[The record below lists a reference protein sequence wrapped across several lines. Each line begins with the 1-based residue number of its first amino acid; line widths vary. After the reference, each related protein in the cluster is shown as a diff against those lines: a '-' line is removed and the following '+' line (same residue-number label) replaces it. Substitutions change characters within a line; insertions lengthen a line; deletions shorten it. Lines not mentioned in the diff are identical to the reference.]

1 MNNIKASDLEL
12 KEKVVSIQRVAKVV
26 KGGRRFSFSAIV
38 VVGNENGVVGYGLGK
53 ANEVIVCIQK
63 GKEIAKRN
71 LFKIPV
77 INGTIPHKII
87 GKHGASRVMLKPAAP
102 GTGIIAGGP
111 VRSVMEQVGI
121 HNILTKRY
129 GSKNA
134 MNLVYATLNGLLNL
148 KDAVA
153 IANKR
158 QITIKEVFN

>member
-1 MNNIKASDLEL
+1 
-12 KEKVVSIQRVAKVV
+12 
-26 KGGRRFSFSAIV
+26 
-38 VVGNENGVVGYGLGK
+38 
-53 ANEVIVCIQK
+53 
-63 GKEIAKRN
+63 
-71 LFKIPV
+71 
-77 INGTIPHKII
+77 
-87 GKHGASRVMLKPAAP
+87 LKPAAP

-111 VRSVMEQVGI
+111 VRFVMEQVGI

-134 MNLVYATLNGLLNL
+134 MNLVNATLDGLLNL